1 MREVR
6 GALSCFSGWP
16 LASTASSWLLHLS
29 RGTVPDAVCR
39 EAVFRVVLI
48 ALLVF
53 AAPLCAMPADENNA
67 RGLLARMSVALRTN
81 DYQGS
86 FVYER
91 NGQID
96 ALRLFHEGGSTERE
110 RLISMNGP
118 RSEIVRSG
126 GSIISTQTDAP
137 TVFLNTSDNARL
149 LPLTPDTRG
158 AFFSKYYALNVA
170 GQDRIAG
177 YGARVVTISPRDAYR
192 YGYRLWLDESTSL
205 PLRSELVD
213 SARRTLE
220 QFMFVALDIGAKPK
234 ESDLQSNVDSGI
246 SAPPEELPLTTPP
259 RWRVADL
266 PPGFH
271 FLRGLRPAQG
281 PTQTEH
287 DLYTDGI
294 ANISVYIEP
303 RDSSVAA
310 AAERSMA
317 RGALNVY
324 SRDLDAWRITA
335 LGDVPHAAVE
345 RIARS
350 TQAVNAQPR

>member
-1 MREVR
+1 MRKVR
-6 GALSCFSGWP
+6 GALPDFSGRL
-16 LASTASSWLLHLS
+16 LAPSASSLLVHPS
-29 RGTVPDAVCR
+29 RTTVPGTGCR
-39 EAVFRVVLI
+39 ESVFRVVLI
-48 ALLVF
+48 ALLAF
-53 AAPLCAMPADENNA
+53 SAPLCATPVDENSA
-67 RGLLARMSVALRTN
+67 QGLLARMSVALRAN

-86 FVYER
+86 FVYEH

-96 ALRLFHEGGSTERE
+96 ALRLFHVGGSTERE

-118 RSEIVRSG
+118 RCEIVRSG
-126 GSIISTQTDAP
+126 GSIISTQPDAP
-137 TVFLNTSDNARL
+137 TVFLHTSDSARL

-192 YGYRLWLDESTSL
+192 YGYRLWLDENTNL

-213 SARRTLE
+213 GARRPLE

-234 ESDLQSNVDSGI
+234 ESDLQSSVDSGI

-287 DLYTDGI
+287 HLYTDGI

-303 RDSSVAA
+303 RDGSVPAV
-310 AAERSMA
+310 AERSMV

-324 SRDLDAWRITA
+324 SRDFDAWRITA

>member
-1 MREVR
+1 MRKIC
-6 GALSCFSGWP
+6 GALSDFSGRP
-16 LASTASSWLLHLS
+16 LAPIASSLVLHLS
-29 RGTVPDAVCR
+29 RATVPDTVCR
-39 EAVFRVVLI
+39 GSLLRFVLI

-53 AAPLCAMPADENNA
+53 AAPICAMPADENNA
-67 RGLLARMSVALRTN
+67 RGLLARMSVALRAN

-86 FVYER
+86 FVYEH

-96 ALRLFHEGGSTERE
+96 ALRLFHSGGSTERE

-126 GSIISTQTDAP
+126 GSIISTQTDSP
-137 TVFLNTSDNARL
+137 TVVLNTSDNARL

-177 YGARVVTISPRDAYR
+177 YDARIVTISPRDAYR
-192 YGYRLWLDESTSL
+192 YGYRLWLDENTNL

-213 SARRTLE
+213 GARRTLE

-234 ESDLQSNVDSGI
+234 ESDLQSSANSGV
-246 SAPPEELPLTTPP
+246 SAPPEELPLTTPA
-259 RWRVADL
+259 RWRVVDL

-271 FLRGLRPAQG
+271 FLRGQRPAQG

-287 DLYTDGI
+287 HLYTDGI

-303 RDSSVAA
+303 RDSSVPAV
-310 AAERSMA
+310 AERSMV

-350 TQAVNAQPR
+350 TQAVNVQPR